1 MVTKFRN
8 VKVFKVAVIMT
19 AIFVSSHS
27 ISQQENSA
35 QMLMRNM
42 IEASDELNYSGLITY
57 EKSGRLKTS
66 RIIHLV
72 QDGISFEKIIHLD
85 GPAGEFSKFRSG
97 LSCESSH
104 MKDTDMDS
112 LPNINTNSFKLLQES
127 YFLETRGQLRVA
139 NRKASMVLV
148 NPKDEHRLPY
158 VLAVDN
164 ETNLLLMSVLLDLS
178 GNPLERFQFVELN
191 VGEDVASLDFP
202 EGGFQVE
209 KDCKS
214 ADSTK
219 DKSNWSASWVP
230 SGFQLIDSE
239 RNGQTGQQMLVYSDG
254 LAVFSVFVESPE
266 VSAKLPV
273 LATRHGASVFVTSKT
288 KIADTEVTVSVVGE
302 IPAGTAKMI
311 AESIVHASK
320 LLKPS

>member
-1 MVTKFRN
+1 
-8 VKVFKVAVIMT
+8 
-19 AIFVSSHS
+19 
-27 ISQQENSA
+27 
-35 QMLMRNM
+35 M
-42 IEASDELNYSGLITY
+42 IEASDDLSYSGLITY

-66 RIIHLV
+66 KIIHLV

-85 GPAGEFSKFRSG
+85 GPEGEFSKFRSG

-104 MKDTDMDS
+104 MKDADTDS
-112 LPNINTNSFKLLQES
+112 LPNINSNSFKLLQES

-139 NRKASMVLV
+139 NRKASMLLV

-202 EGGFQVE
+202 DGGFEVE

-214 ADSTK
+214 ANSTE

-239 RNGQTGQQMLVYSDG
+239 RNGQTGQQMLVYSD
-254 LAVFSVFVESPE
+254 

-302 IPAGTAKMI
+302 IPAGTAKMV